1 MTQFALV
8 IDTSELDRSAER
20 LYRGGVSTLDKAAKA
35 AVNDVAQRTFDDSVT
50 RMTSRV
56 NLTQARVRQDMDIE
70 FAPERNKAEA
80 TIVAFRKGGRRNSM
94 RPTTLRQYNPRQ
106 LVDTNNW
113 SNAGISKLSGLRLP
127 IESKFLSNPRKPGGK
142 LPFKPRVGAPA
153 LGIPLGRK
161 QDGIQV
167 EVLKGSFKPIT
178 YAFMARANNAG
189 MLIFKRTSNDTS
201 GKGKLVPLYGIQVWQ
216 LFRKT
221 SAVVL
226 PMVQKDLTKT
236 LLDNIDDQLKDFL

>member
-1 MTQFALV
+1 MTQFAFV

-35 AVNDVAQRTFDDSVT
+35 AVNDVAQRTFDDSVS

-56 NLTQARVRQDMDIE
+56 NLTPARVKQDMAVEI
-70 FAPERNKAEA
+70 APERNKAEA
-80 TIVAFRKGGRRNSM
+80 TIIAFRKGGRRASM
-94 RPTTLRQYNPRQ
+94 RPTTLRQYNPQQR
-106 LVDTNNW
+106 VDANDW
-113 SNAGISKLSGLRLP
+113 SNDGISKISGLRLP
-127 IESKFLSNPRKPGGK
+127 IESKFLSNPRKPGGR
-142 LPFKPRVGAPA
+142 LPFKPRVGAPH
-153 LGIPLGRK
+153 LGIPLGLK
-161 QDGIQV
+161 QAGLTV

-178 YAFMARANNAG
+178 YAFFAQAKNVG
-189 MLIFKRTSNDTS
+189 QLIFKRAKGDHK
-201 GKGKLVPLYGIQVWQ
+201 GKGKLVPMYGLSVWQ